1 MQQEKFASA
10 AALIEEND
18 MDEPSKPVRVKKP
31 WEGDSPAGIKKG
43 SKEYWRRECLSG
55 YDKAAQAHLQT
66 PITPGEFDA
75 ILDRDKDVI
84 HVSVRRTSSK
94 RQFQSLS
101 L

>member
-43 SKEYWRRECLSG
+43 SKEYWRRKCLSSN
-55 YDKAAQAHLQT
+55 DNAEAHLQT
-66 PITPGEFDA
+66 PITPAEFDE
-75 ILDRDKDVI
+75 ITRI
-84 HVSVRRTSSK
+84 E
-94 RQFQSLS
+94 
-101 L
+101 